1 MPSDYKRI
9 ATAIQFLHNKS
20 LEQPSLDQAAREV
33 GLSPYHFQRLFR
45 RFAGVSPK
53 RFLQYL
59 TSEQAKKY
67 LKQSASVLETS
78 LAVGLSGSGRLHD
91 LMVNVE
97 AVTPGEIKT
106 GGAGLQISYGC
117 HPTPFGDCLIAVTP
131 RGICRL
137 EFHDTVDNADWR
149 GRLWGD
155 WPEAEIAE
163 NVQATQSVIEQI
175 FFSKR
180 HSGQSN
186 ILLLLRG
193 TNFQLRVWR
202 ALLAIPTGCVTSYGT
217 IADLIAQPNA
227 GRAVGTAIG
236 SNPISYLIPC
246 HRVLRS
252 DGGIGGYRWGT
263 ERKLALLG
271 RELSQ
276 LEAFAP
282 EMLS

>member
-1 MPSDYKRI
+1 MPNDYKRI
-9 ATAIQFLHNKS
+9 ATAIRFLHNKS
-20 LEQPSLDQAAREV
+20 LEQPSLDEAAREV

-53 RFLQYL
+53 RFLQHL
-59 TSEQAKKY
+59 TSEQAIKY

-78 LAVGLSGSGRLHD
+78 LAVGLSGPGRLHD

-137 EFHDTVDNADWR
+137 EFHDAAEKADLLGGLR
-149 GRLWGD
+149 HD
-155 WPEAEIAE
+155 WPEAGIEE
-163 NVQATQSVIEQI
+163 DVQATQPIIEQI

-180 HSGQSN
+180 SAEQSS

-202 ALLAIPTGCVTSYGT
+202 ALLAIPPGFITSYGV
-217 IADLIAQPNA
+217 IADLIEQPNA

-236 SNPISYLIPC
+236 NNPISYLIPC

-252 DGGIGGYRWGT
+252 DGRIGGYRWGT

-271 RELSQ
+271 REFSQ
-276 LEAFAP
+276 LEATDPA
-282 EMLS
+282 ML